1 MPVKRLTLSQQE
13 TIIDFLS
20 FHYQNEWEVDDAVE
34 EINHFFAKIYG
45 YRAKRD
51 RRASRSTRYYKTKRT
66 KRQPSAWNKFVK
78 TNSKKKE
85 FQYRDGKINLKKL
98 GVAYR
103 RKKK

>member
-20 FHYQNEWEVDDAVE
+20 FH
-34 EINHFFAKIYG
+34 NHFFAKIYG

>member
-1 MPVKRLTLSQQE
+1 MPVKRLSADENDDIYDMLEYVQRGQE
-13 TIIDFLS
+13 DIDVTIEDLN
-20 FHYQNEWEVDDAVE
+20 HY
-34 EINHFFAKIYG
+34 FAKIYG
-45 YRAKRD
+45 YNRTARRKTQRLGTRATPK
-51 RRASRSTRYYKTKRT
+51 KK
-66 KRQPSAWNKFVK
+66 PSAWNKFVK